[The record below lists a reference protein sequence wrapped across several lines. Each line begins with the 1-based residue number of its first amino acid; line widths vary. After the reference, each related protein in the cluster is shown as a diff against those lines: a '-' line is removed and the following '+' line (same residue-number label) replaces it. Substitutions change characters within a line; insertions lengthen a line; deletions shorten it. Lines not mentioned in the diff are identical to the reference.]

1 MKKLLDCTFRDGGYY
16 TNWTFDKQMV
26 HDTVHALDQTK
37 AVHYIELGYKSPSKG
52 GPYKKCNE
60 EYIRSV
66 LKKRPTATL
75 SFMIDLKEF
84 IYNDTLD
91 TTLLN
96 DMIIHG
102 RFSWFKMVRIACTK
116 ANIEHVYE
124 AVQIL
129 KNKKYIIGVNLMQ
142 VALLDKKDY
151 YKCIET
157 LKLSKDKVDYFY
169 IADSFGTIRPKHMG
183 FYRDTFKT
191 LGCIGFHAH
200 DNMGLAFANVL
211 QASHWHIYD
220 TTVTGM
226 GRGVG
231 NAKTEQYLSCFQNVD
246 LTNLNDVITKYFDPL
261 KKKHN
266 WGWNKHYM
274 QTAVQ
279 KIHPTYAQNLINSH
293 QTDNNITQILSTI
306 QKKTYDH
313 SLIEKYLKPK
323 VCVVIPARYQSSR
336 FPGKPLQPILGEPMI
351 GHVANIAVNVVGQ
364 DNVYIATENNEIRQV
379 CKELN
384 LNVIMTSDQCLT
396 GTDRVAEAAVELGYD
411 FIVNIQGDEPLIK
424 EHDIQKAIDAKIQ
437 HKDKVINCFTSVYE
451 NEALS
456 PNTIKMVMKENS
468 DLMYA
473 SRSAIPGTKT
483 GIGDDL
489 YKQVFIYVFTK
500 KELELY
506 SGRDKTPVEWYED
519 IEILRFIEM
528 GYPVHMVKVS
538 ASSHA
543 VDTPEDVIVVE
554 ELMRVR

>member
-1 MKKLLDCTFRDGGYY
+1 VKELLDCTFRDGGYY

-37 AVHYIELGYKSPSKG
+37 QVHYIEIGYKSPSKG

-66 LKKRPTATL
+66 LQKRPTAKL

-84 IYNDTLD
+84 INNDKLD

-96 DMIIHG
+96 DMIAHTK
-102 RFSWFKMVRIACTK
+102 FSWFKMVRIACTK
-116 ANIEHVYE
+116 ANIHHVNE
-124 AVQIL
+124 CVDIL
-129 KNKKYIIGVNLMQ
+129 HNKKYIIGVNLMQ
-142 VALLDKKDY
+142 VALLEKKDY
-151 YKCIET
+151 YECIEV
-157 LKLSKDKVDYFY
+157 LKLSKNKVDYFY

-183 FYRDTFKT
+183 FYRDTFKV
-191 LGCIGFHAH
+191 LGKIGFHAH
-200 DNMGLAFANVL
+200 DNMGLAYANVL

-231 NAKTEQYLSCFQNVD
+231 NAKTEQYLSTFSNTD
-246 LTNLNDVITKYFDPL
+246 ITGLHHVIDKYFEPL
-261 KKKHN
+261 KAKHG

-293 QTDNNITQILSTI
+293 QSDANITKILSTI
-306 QKKTYDH
+306 QKRTYDP
-313 SLIEKYLKPK
+313 SLIETYLKPK

-336 FPGKPLQPILGEPMI
+336 FPGKPLQPLLGRPMI
-351 GHVANIAVNVVGQ
+351 SHVADTAIKVVGR
-364 DNVYIATENNEIRQV
+364 DNVYVATENNEIRQV
-379 CKELN
+379 CKQLN
-384 LNVIMTSDQCLT
+384 LNVIMTSDECLT

-424 EHDIQKAIDAKIQ
+424 QQDIQKAIDAKIK
-437 HKDKVINCFTSVYE
+437 HKNKVINCFTSVYE
-451 NEALS
+451 KEALS
-456 PNTIKMVMKENS
+456 PNTIKMVMKENGE
-468 DLMYA
+468 LMYA

-489 YKQVFIYVFTK
+489 YKQVCIYVFTK
-500 KELELY
+500 EELELY
-506 SGRDKTPVEWYED
+506 SGRNKSPVEWFED
-519 IEILRFIEM
+519 IEILRYVEM
-528 GYPVHMVKVS
+528 NYPVHMVKVS
-538 ASSHA
+538 SSSHA
-543 VDTPEDVIVVE
+543 VDTPQDVEIVE
-554 ELMRVR
+554 ELLLA